1 MNSDE
6 SLKDEA
12 IARLPEWMQRADLVV
27 KTSRYEYD
35 WPKVGG
41 LIRDRRKKAR
51 ISLRK
56 LARLMH
62 VSPAHLS
69 DMERGL
75 KSWPMH
81 RLDDATEVLGYV
93 ERANK
98 NVAMQKKIKKIRED
112 V

>member
-1 MNSDE
+1 
-6 SLKDEA
+6 
-12 IARLPEWMQRADLVV
+12 MQKPDLVI
-27 KTSRYEYD
+27 KSARYDYD

-41 LIRDRRKKAR
+41 LIRDRRKKANV
-51 ISLRK
+51 SLRK

-81 RLDDATEVLGYV
+81 RLDDATEMLGYV
-93 ERANK
+93 ERSNK
-98 NVAMQKKIKKIRED
+98 NIALQNKIRIIRED